1 MTPADVLAGLFGLEA
16 EPATVYDDTAHHL
29 AWFAAGIAVR
39 QSVPDAAIGIR
50 AALSFAS
57 GAADPS
63 ADPGDVLAVAVIQ
76 RLAQIIRTLAAGS
89 ENPLATNLRTHEQ
102 LTDVQAAQL
111 PAEVER
117 FLTQLN
123 ARGGVS

>member
-1 MTPADVLAGLFGLEA
+1 MTPADVLTGLFGLEA
-16 EPATVYDDTAHHL
+16 GDATVYDDTAHHL
-29 AWFAAGIAVR
+29 AWFAAGLAVR
-39 QSVPDAAIGIR
+39 ESVPDAAIAIR
-50 AALSFAS
+50 AALSLAS
-57 GAADPS
+57 GAADPP

-76 RLAQIIRTLAAGS
+76 RLTQIIRTLAAGS
-89 ENPLATNLRTHEQ
+89 ESPLATNLRAHEQ

-123 ARGGVS
+123 TLGGVS